1 MLDTSTLNNPDVI
14 KLATN
19 NFINLKID
27 AETNYGQNLFEKFNG
42 NGYPLVLFLDSNGNE
57 LDRFYGYIPAY
68 EFIIKMQNVINGQD
82 TFTYYL
88 NEYNKNNHSAEILS
102 SLADKYND
110 KGDTQRAL
118 ALYMQLERT
127 ANLSKKD
134 FDKAKYHIAS
144 LSLENDKLKPMLAY
158 LNNYQIEEY
167 FENAIYDL
175 INYYKRKQENE
186 AEITTYNK
194 YLNQLHNNYNF
205 LNKYSWR
212 MAELN
217 INLED
222 ALLKVNHALQLLEKT
237 ATQYPDILDTKA
249 EILWKMGKNNEAIK
263 TINQAIDINPS
274 SKYYKAQK
282 EKFNNS

>member
-1 MLDTSTLNNPDVI
+1 MLDTSTLNDPDVI

-134 FDKAKYHIAS
+134 FDKAKYNIAS

-249 EILWKMGKNNEAIK
+249 EILWKMGKNNEALRNF
-263 TINQAIDINPS
+263 NQEIDINPS